1 MIFKFFCQKRII
13 GCSHENPKSVDYTQ
27 SIFCFNRISSKILDF
42 SQKLKQ
48 RTDKLRNAV
57 WREQVEL
64 LSLYYLLVSF
74 LLRNPDPKHFAF
86 ENTRHYVGIHIFC
99 QGAQLAIPEAGHSA
113 KAIAEFQEYKNV
125 YRMCVY
131 VTSLLT

>member
-1 MIFKFFCQKRII
+1 MVVPYHCTYQVLVNWVLY
-13 GCSHENPKSVDYTQ
+13 G
-27 SIFCFNRISSKILDF
+27 
-42 SQKLKQ
+42 KLK
-48 RTDKLRNAV
+48 KIASP
-57 WREQVEL
+57 
-64 LSLYYLLVSF
+64 LSIETTYYLLVSF

-131 VTSLLT
+131 VTSLQT

>member
-1 MIFKFFCQKRII
+1 M
-13 GCSHENPKSVDYTQ
+13 
-27 SIFCFNRISSKILDF
+27 ISSKILDF